1 MSCRIDFQPLFI
13 ALDGALEPL
22 RPLVP
27 LDWADSCRHGDFP
40 RWKQALQFLPDIE
53 PHSRELGRA
62 LRIGDAG
69 QLDAPDMERLRS
81 TLMHLHPWRKGPLE
95 LFGLKIDTEWR
106 SDWKWDRVLPHIT
119 PLAGRRVLDIGC
131 GNGYHCWRM
140 AGQGAAFVLGVEP
153 SILFNLQYW
162 VVRKYLA
169 SAPVYLLPN
178 KLEDLPANLHA
189 FDTVFSM
196 GVLYHRREPMDHVR
210 ELLACLRPGGELVL
224 ETLITDSGDL
234 FPESGMRYARM
245 GNVWNVPSVA
255 TLVRWVESAG
265 FREAR
270 IVDTNRT
277 STEEQ
282 RSTDWM
288 QFESLAQ
295 ALDPYNPAMT
305 VEGYPAPVRA
315 LLVARAPG

>member
-1 MSCRIDFQPLFI
+1 MPCRLDYQPLFD
-13 ALDGALEPL
+13 ALEGALAPL

-27 LDWADSCRHGDFP
+27 LDWAGTCRHGDFP
-40 RWKQALQFLPDIE
+40 RWNQAVQSLPDLE
-53 PHSRELGRA
+53 PLSCELRTA
-62 LRIGDAG
+62 LRIGEAG
-69 QLDAPDMERLRS
+69 QLDVPDLERLRS

-140 AGQGAAFVLGVEP
+140 AGQGAAMVLGVEP
-153 SILFNLQYW
+153 SVLFNLQYW
-162 VVRKYLA
+162 VVRKYLPSVA
-169 SAPVYLLPN
+169 VYLLPN
-178 KLEDLPANLHA
+178 KLEDLPAKLSA

-196 GVLYHRREPMDHVR
+196 GVLYHRREPMDHLR
-210 ELLACLRPGGELVL
+210 ELLDCLRPGGELVL
-224 ETLITDSGDL
+224 ETLITDGADL
-234 FPESGMRYARM
+234 FPEAGTRYARM
-245 GNVWNVPSVA
+245 GNVWNVPATA

-265 FREAR
+265 FREVR

-277 STEEQ
+277 GTDEQ

-295 ALDPYNPAMT
+295 ALDPQNPAVT
-305 VEGYPAPVRA
+305 VEGHPAPVRA
-315 LLVARAPG
+315 LLVARAPE